1 MKLKFYFSTLV
12 IVLMTINTAFAQTLC
27 NGETIKFRET
37 FGSGSTTSLPA
48 GVTTYSYNSNSSLN
62 DGDYKIS
69 RNSQGRSEWHDSKD
83 HTGNNN
89 GRMMVINAGYTAGEF
104 YKDTV
109 NGLTPGSDYSVSLY
123 VMNVNTLGT
132 CGATAILPKL
142 QFVVEYLSAGNSYQ
156 TLTSFTS
163 NFIPQ
168 SSNPTWVKIS
178 SGFTLPNGITTVRYK
193 IINNSNG
200 GCGNDL
206 ALDDITFSQCASL
219 SSLPVK
225 DLRINNMEAKAD
237 GVHIQFST
245 LSEYDTKDMQTQR
258 SLDGFTWKT
267 VHTQAAAG
275 SSDQYKAYSAI
286 DMEQF
291 NQPVYYRI
299 LQTDNNGS
307 FSYSSVVKF
316 QGAKNTEL
324 TLSTYPNPAST
335 EVSLNIN
342 SPIAGTA
349 TISLFSANGSLVQ
362 RQHIQVKNG
371 TNLAKMNLSSLSK
384 GMYMITVE
392 NANNQKLS
400 QKLIKN

>member
-12 IVLMTINTAFAQTLC
+12 IVLMANINSFAQTLC

-37 FGSGSTTSLPA
+37 FGSGNTTSLPS
-48 GVTTYSYNSNSSLN
+48 GRTTYSYNSNSYLN
-62 DGDYKIS
+62 DGDYKLS
-69 RNSQGRSEWHDSKD
+69 KKSQGRPEWHDAND

-89 GRMMVINAGYTAGEF
+89 GRMMVINAGYTAAEF

-109 NGLTPGSDYSVSLY
+109 TGLTPGSDYSVYLY

-132 CGATAILPKL
+132 CGVDAILPKL
-142 QFVVEYLSAGNSYQ
+142 QFVVEYLSANNSYQ

-163 NFIPQ
+163 NFIQQ
-168 SSNPTWVKIS
+168 SSNPTWVKVS

-206 ALDDITFSQCASL
+206 ALDDITFSQCSSL

-258 SLDGFTWKT
+258 SLDGINWKT
-267 VHTQAAAG
+267 IHTQPAAG
-275 SSDQYKAYSAI
+275 SSDQYKAYTAL

-307 FSYSSVVKF
+307 YSYSSVVKF
-316 QGAKNTEL
+316 QGTKNTAL
-324 TLSTYPNPAST
+324 TLSTYPNPASS
-335 EVSLNIN
+335 EVSLNIS
-342 SPIAGTA
+342 SPVAGTA
-349 TISLFSANGSLVQ
+349 TISLYSANGSLVQ

-371 TNLAKMNLSSLSK
+371 TTLAKMNLSSLSK
-384 GMYMITVE
+384 GMYMITLE
-392 NANNQKLS
+392 NANNQTIS